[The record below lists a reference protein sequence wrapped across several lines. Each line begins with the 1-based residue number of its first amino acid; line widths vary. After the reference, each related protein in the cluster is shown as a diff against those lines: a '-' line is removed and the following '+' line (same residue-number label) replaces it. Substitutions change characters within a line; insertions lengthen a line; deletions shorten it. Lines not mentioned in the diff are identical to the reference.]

1 MNPKQIADFYPLSPM
16 QQGMLFHTQYAPDSG
31 MYIGQMICRLS
42 GAFDLTAFERAWQ
55 RVVDRHPILRSG
67 FISGEVKEPVQLVH
81 RAVKV
86 PFEVQDWRAIESN
99 EQQQK
104 LSDFVLADQR
114 RGFDPA
120 VPPLVRFTLL
130 QMAEREW
137 QFIWTYHHILFD
149 GWALPLILREVFAFY
164 EAFHQGRELALP
176 QPRPFRDYIVWLR
189 KQDLKKAE
197 TFWRARLSGFTAPTS
212 LRVDRAAST
221 DESASAY
228 AEESLL
234 LSAELTAAL
243 QALARQRQL
252 TLNTLAQGAW
262 ALLLARYSGDNDVLF
277 GATVSGRPTDLPGA
291 EQMIGLFIN
300 TLPVR
305 VQVEPDA
312 NLSDWLREL
321 QQQQLEMRQYEYS
334 PLVQIQSWSDVP
346 PGLPLFESILVFENT
361 PVSSAAG
368 QAGDTALQLSDV
380 QSNQQTNFPLTLA
393 AMPGEQLKLV
403 LGYDALRFDQSAIAL
418 MLSHLR
424 TLLENFI
431 ASPHARLADVRMLS
445 AAELRQELIEW
456 NDTAKDFPADRC
468 THQLFEEQA
477 ARTPDAAAVSFE
489 ESTLSYRELN
499 ERANQMAHYL
509 QCLGVG
515 PETLVGVCVEPSLE
529 MVVGILGIMKAGG
542 AYVPLDP
549 HYPADRL
556 AFMLADSQVQI
567 VLTQSHLK
575 SAISNLKSEI
585 ELLCLDTEWPRIAPE
600 SAANVVSEV
609 RPHHLAYVIYTSGST
624 GQPKGTLLEHRNLC
638 NFTMVALEQFA
649 ITPESRVLQFASF
662 SFDASVSE
670 IVMALCGGARLVLA
684 RRETLTSPDTL
695 AELLRREK
703 ITTVTLPPSLLAAL
717 SPDNLPALTTVVSA
731 GESCAW
737 EVAERWA
744 EGRRFLN
751 GYGPTE
757 ATVGS
762 SYYFYKGRRDDAATV
777 PIGGPVSNAQMY
789 VLDARQQPV
798 PVGVPG
804 ELYIGGAGVA
814 RGYLHRP
821 ELTAEKFIAWKSEFG
836 IRNSEAERQMTE
848 GREMA
853 APLTTDYRL
862 PPTDYRLYRTGDLV
876 RRLADGSLEF
886 LGRVDEQVKIRGFR
900 IEPGEVEAVLNA
912 HPAVQAAVVIARE
925 DVAGDKR
932 LTAYYVAQPD
942 ATISISD
949 WRSFAQQQLPGWLV
963 PSAFV
968 SLDSLPL
975 TPNGKID
982 RRALKSAKYAPDKAA
997 SESEFIAPRTATEE
1011 IIAGIY
1017 AQVLNVSRVGAEDN
1031 FFELGGH
1038 SLLAT
1043 QVTSRLRSAFG
1054 VELPLHDLFESPSV
1068 SALAGRVEAVSRAAQ
1083 GIQSP
1088 PITAIARAGELP
1100 LSYAQQRL
1108 WFLAQ
1113 LEPDNPFYNI
1123 PSALQLSGTLDVAVL
1138 ERSLNEV
1145 IKRHESLRTTIL
1157 TRDGRASQVIAPEL
1171 MLTIPV
1177 EDLSHLSADERDRAV
1192 SQRVADEAQ
1201 LSFDLERGPLVRVR
1215 LLRIEAE
1222 THVALFT
1229 LHHIISDGWSM
1240 GVFIREI
1247 TACYAALVNQQPVPL
1262 QPLAIQYADFAHWQ
1276 REWLQGETLAAQI
1289 EYWRQQLSGA
1299 PAIIELPTDRPRPA
1313 IQTYR
1318 GATHTFEL
1326 SPQLSAQL
1334 NALSRREGVT
1344 LFMTLLAAF
1353 QTLLSRY
1360 AGQDDISIGTP
1371 IAGRNRQELE
1381 GLIGFFINTLVM
1393 RTDLSG
1399 NPTFRELLK
1408 RVRATTLGAYAH
1420 QELPF
1425 EMVVDALQPERNLSH
1440 TPLFQVMFVLQ
1451 NMPRSAQ
1458 QLSGLTV
1465 TALEADSATAK
1476 FDLTLTM
1483 NESGNVLLGA
1493 FEYNTDLFDA
1503 ATIERMTGH
1512 FINLL
1517 SGIIAT
1523 PDAAVMK
1530 LALLT
1535 APELQQL
1542 LIEWNDT
1549 AADFPADQCAH
1560 QLFEEQAARTPEN
1573 IAVSF
1578 AGQTLTYRELN
1589 ERANQLAHYLQRLGV
1604 GPETL
1609 VGLCIERSLEM
1620 VIGLL
1625 GILKAGGAYVPLDP
1639 HYPADRLAFMLADSQ
1654 VRIVLTQSHLKSAI
1668 SNLQSEIELLCL
1680 DTDWP
1685 RIEQESAANVVSEV
1699 RPHHLAYVIYTS
1711 GSTGRPKGALIEHR
1725 GLVNYLTWCLR
1736 AYPVSEGAGAPV
1748 HSSLSF
1754 DLTITGLYAPLLS
1767 GRRVDLAGED
1777 TGVESLSALLH
1788 QQSGYS
1794 LIKITP
1800 AHLELLGQQIAPEAA
1815 AGVTKSFIIGGEQ
1828 LLPEHIA
1835 FWQRHAPETKL
1846 INEYGPTETVVGCCV
1861 YTARGDEKDRAVPI
1875 GRPIINT
1882 QLYILD
1888 KYQQPVPIGVP
1899 GELYIGG
1906 AGVGRGYLNRPELTA
1921 EKFIAWSVVSGQW
1934 SVVSDKDNGQRT
1946 TDNGQRLYRTGDL
1959 ARFLPDGNIQ
1969 FLGRMDEQVKIRGF
1983 RIEPGEI
1990 EAVLASHPAVREVT
2004 VLAREDQPGHKR
2016 LVAYLSARQSSVPV
2030 AELRQYLKER
2040 LPEYMIPAAFVWLES
2055 LPLTTNGKVDRRALP
2070 APESD
2075 RPELETAFVA
2085 PRTEAEKKL
2094 AEIWQQILGVQQV
2107 GIHDNFFDL
2116 GGDSILSIQ
2125 VIARA
2130 RQADLNLTPRQFFQH
2145 PTIAGLA
2152 AVAGAEAPVQAEQGA
2167 VTGPVQLTPIQHWFF
2182 EEHTV
2187 TPHHWNMSI
2196 LLATALPLNPQIL
2209 EQAVGHLLR
2218 HHDALRLRFRPTVN
2232 GWQQFNAPVEETI
2245 PFSFADY
2252 SQASAKKQRK
2262 QLEAACASLQTS
2274 LHLSAGPLLRVAY
2287 FNPGEQGG
2295 RLLIAAHHLVV
2306 DWFSLNILLEDLVSL
2321 YQQLSR
2327 GDQAHLPP
2335 KTTSYQQWAA
2345 RLTEYAQSAA
2355 PEAEL
2360 NYWMNVTGDEIP
2372 LLPVD
2377 YPKGE
2382 HTEDS
2387 VEQLSVELSEAE
2399 TSALL
2404 QQVAAACGAQMNE
2417 VLLAALGRACA
2428 RWTGQRQLM
2437 IEMEGHGREDILAGV
2452 DVSRTVGWF
2461 TSIFPVRLETDPAAD
2476 PQTSISSVR
2485 EQMRA
2490 IPQRGIGYGLLRY
2503 LSRDEAVRNRLR
2515 VPNRSLVNFN
2525 YLGQTVQ
2532 LPATG
2537 LPMHPAPESRGPEHH
2552 PQDKHNAMLYV
2563 VGGIAAGQLTLNWL
2577 YSRNQYRPAT
2587 IERLSS
2593 FLTEELRLFISRI
2606 NPAQQ

>member
-16 QQGMLFHTQYAPDSG
+16 QQGMLFHTQYAPEAG

-42 GAFDLTAFERAWQ
+42 GALDLTAFERAWQ

-86 PFEVQDWRAIESN
+86 PFEVQDWRGRESGEWQQRLN
-99 EQQQK
+99 E
-104 LSDFVLADQR
+104 FIRNDQR

-120 VPPLVRFTLL
+120 TPPLLRLTLL
-130 QMAEREW
+130 HTAEREW

-164 EAFHQGRELALP
+164 EAFQQGRELALP

-189 KQDLKKAE
+189 KQDLAKAE
-197 TFWRARLSGFTAPTS
+197 TFWRAKLSGFTAPTS
-212 LRVDRAAST
+212 LRVDRTAGT
-221 DESASAY
+221 DEAAY
-228 AEESLL
+228 AEASLL

-243 QALARQRQL
+243 QALARAQRL
-252 TLNTLAQGAW
+252 TLNTLVQGAW
-262 ALLLARYSGDNDVLF
+262 ALLLARYSGESDVLF

-305 VQVEPDA
+305 VQVEPETP
-312 NLSDWLREL
+312 LSDWLSEL
-321 QQQQLEMRQYEYS
+321 QRQQLEMRQYEYS
-334 PLVQIQSWSDVP
+334 PLVQIQGWSDVP

-368 QAGDTALQLSDV
+368 QAGDTTLQLGEV

-393 AMPGEQLKLV
+393 AMPGEELKLL
-403 LGYDALRFDQSAIAL
+403 LGYDARRFDQSAIAL

-424 TLLENFI
+424 TLLENFV
-431 ASPHARLADVRMLS
+431 ASPHARLGDVRMLS
-445 AAELRQELIEW
+445 EAELRQELIAW
-456 NDTAKDFPADRC
+456 NDTARDFPSDRC
-468 THQLFEEQA
+468 VHELFEQQA
-477 ARTPDAAAVSFE
+477 ACTPDAPAITFAA
-489 ESTLSYRELN
+489 STLTYRELN
-499 ERANQMAHYL
+499 ARANQLAHHL
-509 QCLGVG
+509 QQRGVG
-515 PETLVGVCVEPSLE
+515 PDTLVGVCVEPSLE
-529 MVVGILGIMKAGG
+529 MVIGILGIMKAGG
-542 AYVPLDP
+542 AYLPLDP
-549 HYPADRL
+549 NYPADRL
-556 AFMLADSQVQI
+556 AFMLTDAQARL
-567 VLTQSHLK
+567 VLTQAHLQ

-585 ELLCLDTEWPRIAPE
+585 ELLCLDADWPLIAPE

-609 RPHHLAYVIYTSGST
+609 RPQHLAYVIYTSGST
-624 GQPKGTLLEHRNLC
+624 GRPKGTLLEHRNLC

-684 RRETLTSPDTL
+684 RRDTLASPEAL
-695 AELLRREK
+695 AELLRREQ
-703 ITTVTLPPSLLAAL
+703 ITTVTLPPSMLAAL
-717 SPDNLPALTTVVSA
+717 APDHLPALTTVVSA

-757 ATVGS
+757 ATVGT
-762 SYYFYKGRRDDAATV
+762 SYYLYKGRRADAATV

-804 ELYIGGAGVA
+804 ELYIGGAGLA
-814 RGYLHRP
+814 RGYLNQA
-821 ELTAEKFIAWKSEFG
+821 ELTAEKFIELQIADCRLQ
-836 IRNSEAERQMTE
+836 ID
-848 GREMA
+848 REDLSQSA
-853 APLTTDYRL
+853 ISNLQSAI
-862 PPTDYRLYRTGDLV
+862 RLYRTGDLV

-900 IEPGEVEAVLNA
+900 IEPGEVEAVLA
-912 HPAVQAAVVIARE
+912 SHPAVQATAVIVRE

-932 LTAYYVAQPD
+932 LTAYYVAQPG
-942 ATISISD
+942 ATISAGE

-968 SLDSLPL
+968 SLDELPL
-975 TPNGKID
+975 TPNGKVD
-982 RRALKSAKYAPDKAA
+982 RRALQSAKYAPDKAA
-997 SESEFIAPRTATEE
+997 SESEFRAPRTATEE

-1043 QVTSRLRSAFG
+1043 QVTSRLRAAFG
-1054 VELPLHDLFESPSV
+1054 AEVPLHELFEAPSV
-1068 SALAGRVEAVSRAAQ
+1068 SALAGRVESISRTAQ
-1083 GIQSP
+1083 GVSSP
-1088 PITAIARAGELP
+1088 PITAVARAGELP

-1123 PSALQLSGTLDVAVL
+1123 PSALQLSGPLDVAAL

-1157 TRDGRASQVIAPEL
+1157 TRDGKAAQVIAPEL
-1171 MLTIPV
+1171 TLTIPV
-1177 EDLSHLSADERDRAV
+1177 EDLSHLPADERDRAV

-1201 LSFDLERGPLVRVR
+1201 WSFDPERGPLVRVR
-1215 LLRIEAE
+1215 LLRLDAE
-1222 THVALFT
+1222 THVALLT

-1247 TACYAALVNQQPVPL
+1247 TACYAALLNQQPLPL
-1262 QPLAIQYADFAHWQ
+1262 PPLAIQYADFAHWQ
-1276 REWLQGETLAAQI
+1276 RQWLQGETLAAQL
-1289 EYWRQQLSGA
+1289 EYWQRQLSGA

-1313 IQTYR
+1313 MQTYR

-1326 SPQLSAQL
+1326 SPQLSSQL

-1353 QTLLSRY
+1353 QTLLARY
-1360 AGQDDISIGTP
+1360 TNQDDISIGTP

-1458 QLSGLTV
+1458 QLADLTV
-1465 TALEADSATAK
+1465 TALEADSRTAK

-1483 NESGNVLLGA
+1483 NESGDTLLGA

-1503 ATIERMTGH
+1503 ITIERMTGH

-1517 SGIIAT
+1517 SGLIAT
-1523 PDAAVMK
+1523 PDEAVMK
-1530 LALLT
+1530 LPLLT
-1535 APELQQL
+1535 EAELRQL

-1549 AADFPADQCAH
+1549 AADFPADTCAH
-1560 QLFEEQAARTPEN
+1560 QLFEQQAARTPDN
-1573 IAVSF
+1573 IAVSC
-1578 AGQTLTYRELN
+1578 AGQSLSYRELN
-1589 ERANQLAHYLQRLGV
+1589 ARANQLAHHLQHCGV
-1604 GPETL
+1604 GPDTL
-1609 VGLCIERSLEM
+1609 VGLCVERSLEM

-1639 HYPADRLAFMLADSQ
+1639 GYPADRLAFMLADAQ
-1654 VRIVLTQSHLKSAI
+1654 ARLVLTQAHLQSAI
-1668 SNLQSEIELLCL
+1668 SNLQSAIELLCL
-1680 DTDWP
+1680 DADWP
-1685 RIEQESAANVVSEV
+1685 LIAQASAANVVSEV
-1699 RPHHLAYVIYTS
+1699 RPQHLAYVIYTS

-1725 GLVNYLTWCLR
+1725 GLVNYLIWCLH

-1754 DLTITGLYAPLLS
+1754 DLTITGLYAPLLT
-1767 GRRVDLAGED
+1767 GRRVDLAGEEA
-1777 TGVESLSALLH
+1777 GVESLSALL
-1788 QQSGYS
+1788 QQQRGYS

-1815 AGVTKSFIIGGEQ
+1815 AGVTRAFIIGGEQ

-1888 KYQQPVPIGVP
+1888 KYQQPVPVGVP

-1906 AGVGRGYLNRPELTA
+1906 AGVARGYLNRAELTA
-1921 EKFIAWSVVSGQW
+1921 EKFVEVQIADCRLQIDREDFSQSAFSNLQ
-1934 SVVSDKDNGQRT
+1934 SAI
-1946 TDNGQRLYRTGDL
+1946 RLYRTGDL
-1959 ARFLPDGNIQ
+1959 ARYLPDGNIQ

-1990 EAVLASHPAVREVT
+1990 EAALASHPAVREVT

-2016 LVAYLSARQSSVPV
+2016 LVAYLSAQQSSAPV

-2075 RPELETAFVA
+2075 RSELETAFVA
-2085 PRTEAEKKL
+2085 PRTEAEKRL
-2094 AEIWQQILGVQQV
+2094 AEIWQQILGVPQV

-2130 RQADLNLTPRQFFQH
+2130 RQADLNLTLKQFFQQ

-2152 AVAGAEAPVQAEQGA
+2152 AVAGAEAPVQADQGE

-2187 TPHHWNMSI
+2187 TPQHWNMSI
-2196 LLATALPLNPQIL
+2196 LLATAQPLNAQIL

-2218 HHDALRLRFRPTVN
+2218 HHDALRLRFRPAN

-2245 PFSFADY
+2245 PCSFADY

-2262 QLEAACASLQTS
+2262 LLEAACASLQTS
-2274 LHLSAGPLLRVAY
+2274 LHLSAGPLLRVAC
-2287 FNPGEQGG
+2287 FDLGEQGG

-2327 GDQAHLPP
+2327 GEQAHLPL

-2345 RLTEYAQSAA
+2345 RLTEYAQSA
-2355 PEAEL
+2355 ELSAEL
-2360 NYWMNVTGDEIP
+2360 DYWLRMKGDEIMP
-2372 LLPVD
+2372 LPVD
-2377 YPKGE
+2377 YHKGE
-2382 HTEDS
+2382 HTSDS
-2387 VEQLSVELSEAE
+2387 VEQLSVELNEAE
-2399 TSALL
+2399 TSALM
-2404 QQVAAACGAQMNE
+2404 QHVAAKCGAQMNE

-2437 IEMEGHGREDILAGV
+2437 LEMEGHGREDLLAGV

-2461 TSIFPVRLETDPAAD
+2461 TSIFPLRLETDPAAD
-2476 PQTSISSVR
+2476 PQTSINSVR

-2490 IPQRGIGYGLLRY
+2490 IPQHGIGYGLLRY
-2503 LSRDEAVRNRLR
+2503 LSADEAVRNRLR
-2515 VPNRSLVNFN
+2515 VPTRNLVNFN

-2532 LPATG
+2532 MPATG
-2537 LPMHPAPESRGPEHH
+2537 VPMEPAPESRGPEHH
-2552 PQDKHNAMLYV
+2552 PQDQHNAMLYV
-2563 VGGIAAGQLTLNWL
+2563 VAGIAAGQLTVNWL

-2587 IERLSS
+2587 IKHLSS
-2593 FLTEELRLFISRI
+2593 LLTEELRLFISRMTTT
-2606 NPAQQ
+2606 QQ